1 MRSPDS
7 PVVCGSRLGKEG
19 VTPPAAHALPGRQ
32 ITSRPETPNVVLVN
46 ETNSI
51 KSASLDH
58 AWVNCVNEWHNPRN
72 HDELLRLVMTHEAY
86 AWAARRYR
94 EYMEKNPCDAV
105 AQKNLKRIQ
114 TGMWVKYAGAAQ
126 HEKKAP
132 MPYRKTISIL
142 TMLCVAL
149 GFGTMYTA
157 CLPGA
162 PAGSFEGKQIDGV
175 VTMSKDVAPI
185 DQDALA
191 FEDIGERSIE
201 GLAAK

>member
-1 MRSPDS
+1 MS
-7 PVVCGSRLGKEG
+7 
-19 VTPPAAHALPGRQ
+19 A
-32 ITSRPETPNVVLVN
+32 
-46 ETNSI
+46 TNST
-51 KSASLDH
+51 KSVSSLDH
-58 AWVNCVNEWHNPRN
+58 AWVECVSEWHNPRN
-72 HDELLRLVMTHEAY
+72 HDELLRLVMAHDAY
-86 AWAARRYR
+86 AWAARHYR

-142 TMLCVAL
+142 TMLCIAL
-149 GFGTMYTA
+149 GFGTLYTA
-157 CLPGA
+157 CLPNT
-162 PAGSFEGKQIDGV
+162 PAAVEGKQIDGV
-175 VTMSKDVAPI
+175 VTSEREVLPI
-185 DQDALA
+185 DHDALA